1 MTNINNIKEIAIIGA
16 SGFIGS
22 ALTQEALARGLK
34 VRALVSRPDR
44 IEASANLAVI
54 GVDVLDNKALTAALI
69 GVDAVLSA
77 FSGHAQTDVAG
88 YYHQGITSILAAVK
102 AQAVTPRLLLVGGAA
117 SLQLPD
123 GSMLLNS
130 PNFPAEYRA
139 TAEGAYAALQLLRK
153 ETSLQW
159 SYLSPAAEIFP
170 GDKTGQFRLGGDLLL
185 TDASGKSRIS
195 TGDYAVAM
203 LDEMQHPKQ
212 LNRRFSVAY

>member
-1 MTNINNIKEIAIIGA
+1 MKKINNINEIAIIGA

-34 VRALVSRPDR
+34 VRALVSRPER
-44 IEASANLAVI
+44 MAASANLEVVA
-54 GVDVLDNKALTAALI
+54 VDVLDTAALTVALA
-69 GVDAVLSA
+69 GVDVVLSA

-102 AQAVTPRLLLVGGAA
+102 AQTVTPRLVLVGGAA

-123 GSMLLNS
+123 GSRLLDS

-139 TAEGAYAALQLLRK
+139 TAEGAYAALQLLRE

-159 SYLSPAAEIFP
+159 GYLSPAAVIFP
-170 GDKTGQFRLGGDLLL
+170 GDKTGNFRLGGDQLL
-185 TDASGKSRIS
+185 TDAGGNSRIS

-203 LDEMQHPKQ
+203 LDEVQQPQ
-212 LNRRFSVAY
+212 QQNRRFSVAY